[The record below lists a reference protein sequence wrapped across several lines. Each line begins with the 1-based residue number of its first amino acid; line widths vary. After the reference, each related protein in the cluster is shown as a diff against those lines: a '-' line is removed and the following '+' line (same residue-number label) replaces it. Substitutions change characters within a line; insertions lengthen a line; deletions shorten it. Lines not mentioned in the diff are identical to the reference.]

1 MSWRILPR
9 RTRIDILRGILLV
22 GLAAAAGVYLTA
34 VKPAADPMG
43 DPLET
48 SKIYQRN
55 LQMIGGTA
63 NLVAGQITDGIRSLG
78 SGKGLAGTLAV
89 LTLGVAYGFY
99 LVTEDQDA

>member
-34 VKPAADPMG
+34 VKPAADPVG

-55 LQMIGGTA
+55 LQMIGGNA
-63 NLVAGQITDGIRSLG
+63 NLVAGEITDGIRSLG

-99 LVTEDQDA
+99 LVTEDRD